1 MATDKPG
8 VKHIEMVCAKPI
20 GDGALCEGA
29 AFVQVLVVEDA
40 DLQKRIDARANRKL
54 RGALDKAHKDGE
66 HD

>member
-1 MATDKPG
+1 MEKPK

-29 AFVQVLVVEDA
+29 AFVQVLAVKDA
-40 DLQKRIDARANRKL
+40 ALQKKIDARANRKL
-54 RGALDKAHKDGE
+54 RGALDKAHKEGQ

>member
-1 MATDKPG
+1 MNKPG
-8 VKHIEMVCAKPI
+8 VKHIEMTCAKPI

-40 DLQKRIDARANRKL
+40 ALQKKIDARANRKL
-54 RGALDKAHKDGE
+54 RGALDKAHKDGQ

>member
-1 MATDKPG
+1 MDKPQ
-8 VKHIEMVCAKPI
+8 VKHIEMVCAKPVA
-20 GDGALCEGA
+20 DGALCEGA

-40 DLQKRIDARANRKL
+40 DLQKKIDARANRKL